1 MKLDNSLRRKVDA
14 ELRDLV
20 LQHHPRRVWLY
31 VKHRRWMF
39 SNEYAMHQETYAGSS
54 PVLAA
59 KTKALF
65 KAELEDEVVKGEC
78 IVKWLIL
85 RKKGMLNSA

>member
-1 MKLDNSLRRKVDA
+1 
-14 ELRDLV
+14 
-20 LQHHPRRVWLY
+20 
-31 VKHRRWMF
+31 
-39 SNEYAMHQETYAGSS
+39 MHQETYISSS

-78 IVKWLIL
+78 IVMWLIL
-85 RKKGMLNSA
+85 RKKGILIQYS